1 MANGNPLR
9 ISQEL
14 RGLAIGLAAIAL
26 VLTITSNATPNWLK
40 TSTEGE
46 LRNLPLTHT
55 GLWKTC
61 TKISTGKYCITIEDS
76 FRAASK
82 LLGQVI
88 NIPGIKDF
96 D

>member
-9 ISQEL
+9 ISQGQ

-26 VLTITSNATPNWLK
+26 VLTITSNATPNWVK

-46 LRNLPLTHT
+46 PHT
-55 GLWKTC
+55 GLWKSC
-61 TKISTGKYCITIEDS
+61 AKISTGKYCITIEDS
-76 FRAASK
+76 FKAVSK
-82 LLGQVI
+82 LLGKVI